1 MGKTKTAAKTK
12 ASTSSPASPSKKY
25 SWSPG
30 SRVVSSERG
39 VNLREQNFDLFQTQV
54 EGVYIGVCTK
64 SWSTGEASYLFP
76 MEKCLNDRDNGMC
89 IAMEWKHVFGFL
101 PRRDISINDGTT
113 AMKSKRGSKWDWK
126 AVVVVINDESPVEK
140 VGHHIAN
147 CFSKLTRNKD
157 VMDNPEKYSYR
168 QCISNAP
175 KALNHYLLDLDVTK
189 VLKSL
194 VFDNGGYK
202 TKDELIENEEVLAD
216 FYGNAEIGMEYL
228 EAMEEMEWDNLV
240 DGDGDGH

>member
-89 IAMEWKHVFGFL
+89 IAME
-101 PRRDISINDGTT
+101 
-113 AMKSKRGSKWDWK
+113 
-126 AVVVVINDESPVEK
+126 
-140 VGHHIAN
+140 
-147 CFSKLTRNKD
+147 
-157 VMDNPEKYSYR
+157 
-168 QCISNAP
+168 
-175 KALNHYLLDLDVTK
+175 
-189 VLKSL
+189 
-194 VFDNGGYK
+194 
-202 TKDELIENEEVLAD
+202 
-216 FYGNAEIGMEYL
+216 
-228 EAMEEMEWDNLV
+228 
-240 DGDGDGH
+240 